1 MRAKNTVRYYLLI
14 LLVLAV
20 SFFTNDFGLVDIQ
33 KTALVIAVGIDREED
48 EFVVTT
54 QIALPKPDEQ
64 GEQDS
69 EIVSKGKTVASAFE
83 EINAKTGW
91 YPKLVFCQ
99 LIVLGETAVTEN
111 VFDAL
116 GFFLRNE
123 YISDDCLLAT
133 CEGSAK
139 EILNAKNPVETLS
152 GLAIAK
158 VLSTHAEE
166 VGTVLPNTLK
176 EFSKSYYSEEKSGYL
191 PIIKTENPQE
201 NDKQNKQK
209 TEKSTGQVR
218 DEENSRTIFTS
229 AQGNSPSGEQNKAG
243 DNGQKS
249 AGAEEKVFSASE
261 TALFKNGLLVGK
273 LTKAE
278 TLTLAFVKSKLRLA
292 LYLVESNEN
301 EHTLSV
307 RRNSPKTKLSLKD
320 KTAPKL
326 EISLEITA
334 GALDNNQ
341 ADSVEELE
349 KSPKVPKTVLRLAE
363 EKLKGEVV
371 QLFEKTKRLNCDV
384 FDCVETLK
392 RKEYGEYYKQ
402 KESLLERITPVVSVS
417 FRTVR

>member
-99 LIVLGETAVTEN
+99 LIVLGESAVTEN

-201 NDKQNKQK
+201 K
-209 TEKSTGQVR
+209 G
-218 DEENSRTIFTS
+218 
-229 AQGNSPSGEQNKAG
+229 
-243 DNGQKS
+243 
-249 AGAEEKVFSASE
+249 
-261 TALFKNGLLVGK
+261 
-273 LTKAE
+273 
-278 TLTLAFVKSKLRLA
+278 
-292 LYLVESNEN
+292 
-301 EHTLSV
+301 
-307 RRNSPKTKLSLKD
+307 
-320 KTAPKL
+320 
-326 EISLEITA
+326 
-334 GALDNNQ
+334 
-341 ADSVEELE
+341 ELE
-349 KSPKVPKTVLRLAE
+349 LWQKKRPAPIATSP
-363 EKLKGEVV
+363 
-371 QLFEKTKRLNCDV
+371 
-384 FDCVETLK
+384 
-392 RKEYGEYYKQ
+392 
-402 KESLLERITPVVSVS
+402 
-417 FRTVR
+417 